1 MGLDCK
7 KGERQ
12 RKKASSYVS
21 GKFQVNRDT
30 RSSLSLTV
38 VFCTSY
44 CGATSSLN
52 DIQCKFYFFC
62 ECETAHEAKKQKSRG
77 RVEIW

>member
-38 VFCTSY
+38 VFCISY

-52 DIQCKFYFFC
+52 DIQCKFYFFLRMRDC
-62 ECETAHEAKKQKSRG
+62 SRRQETKKQRAC
-77 RVEIW
+77 